1 MGKPKAPLDCIK
13 GSWRAA
19 PEGIKATVFP
29 LYFVRVCRGRCPHR
43 PVPAAAESPP
53 LLRGGKI
60 AKGNQGGEYLSS
72 SPSQPLTDSP
82 LFVEGAFGRS
92 SAPPLQALRD
102 TLIKSTGLPHQCAH
116 WFAMTRLL
124 GTSGR
129 PMVAPTKHIG
139 IGIERRKTPPSRA
152 VFVDFIPDRWLRRC
166 AYAPSACGTGR

>member
-1 MGKPKAPLDCIK
+1 MGKAPPFPWRLFPEVLPQRILSHFDSERR
-13 GSWRAA
+13 GDHWSPASPRAA
-19 PEGIKATVFP
+19 D
-29 LYFVRVCRGRCPHR
+29 
-43 PVPAAAESPP
+43 SPP
-53 LLRGGKI
+53 LRRGGKI
-60 AKGNQGGEYLSS
+60 AEGNQGGESRSS

-116 WFAMTRLL
+116 WFAMTHLL

>member
-1 MGKPKAPLDCIK
+1 MFF
-13 GSWRAA
+13 
-19 PEGIKATVFP
+19 EVFP
-29 LYFVRVCRGRCPHR
+29 AACRGRRRCP
-43 PVPAAAESPP
+43 PFPAAAVVGADALIGLPRRSGKPP
-53 LLRGGKI
+53 SIKRREDCRR
-60 AKGNQGGEYLSS
+60 QSGGEYLSS
-72 SPSQPLTDSP
+72 SPSQPLTNSP

-116 WFAMTRLL
+116 WFAMTHLL